1 MILNHAQLVVADV
14 AASRDF
20 YARWFGLT
28 EAVHEEDGF
37 VILRDPAGGLLA
49 LHEGRP
55 ERSGDEGFHL
65 GFQVATAGDVVAF
78 RDSTHAVGLEEVA
91 FEQQA
96 GGFAFARVRDPDGHA
111 VEVYALAER
120 PGP

>member
-14 AASRDF
+14 SASRDF

-28 EAVHEEDGF
+28 EAAHEEDGF
-37 VILRDPAGGLLA
+37 VILRDSAGGLLA

-55 ERSGDEGFHL
+55 EPRGDEGFHL
-65 GFQVATAGDVVAF
+65 GFQVPTAGNVLAF
-78 RDSTHAVGLEEVA
+78 RDNAQAVGLEEVA

-96 GGFAFARVRDPDGHA
+96 GGFTFARVRDPDGHA
-111 VEVYALAER
+111 VEVYSLPAGSA
-120 PGP
+120 P

>member
-14 AASRDF
+14 AASREF
-20 YARWFGLT
+20 YGRWFGLT
-28 EAVHEEDGF
+28 EAAHEEEGF

-49 LHEGRP
+49 LHEGHP
-55 ERSGDEGFHL
+55 EPGAGDSFHL
-65 GFQVATAGDVVAF
+65 GFQVPTAGDVLAF
-78 RDSTHAVGLEEVA
+78 RDNTHAVGLEEVA

-111 VEVYALAER
+111 VEVYALPE
-120 PGP
+120 G

>member
-14 AASRDF
+14 AASRES

-28 EAVHEEDGF
+28 EAVHEDGF

-55 ERSGDEGFHL
+55 ESRCGDSFHL
-65 GFQVATAGDVVAF
+65 GFQVPTVRDVADF
-78 RDSTHAVGLEEVA
+78 RGRARAQGLQEAA
-91 FEQQA
+91 FEQS
-96 GGFAFARVRDPDGHA
+96 GGFAIARVRDPDGYA
-111 VEVYALAER
+111 VEVYALPAS
-120 PGP
+120 